1 MTVILLTGYLNHL
14 TEERIEAYGQRTLT
28 VENVIERNQGNPL
41 DRAVKQ
47 NFKGETSETGMYLAI
62 ARQAEREGYP
72 EIAQV
77 LKSIAWEEAE
87 HAARFAEL
95 NGMIS
100 DSLFDNIAQM
110 LEGEIFANK
119 DKKEAADKAAELGL
133 ETARDYFNESAK
145 DEGRHARMLEGILN
159 RYKK

>member
-1 MTVILLTGYLNHL
+1 M
-14 TEERIEAYGQRTLT
+14 
-28 VENVIERNQGNPL
+28 
-41 DRAVKQ
+41 
-47 NFKGETSETGMYLAI
+47 AI

-77 LKSIAWEEAE
+77 LRSIAWEEAE

-100 DSLFDNIAQM
+100 DNLFDNIAQM
-110 LEGEIFANK
+110 LEGETFANK

-133 ETARDYFNESAK
+133 ETVRDYFNESAK